1 MFFCYYQE
9 DAIISKTLNFWIK
22 SLGGIIMAITAA
34 MVKELREK
42 TSAGMMDCKKALVE
56 TNGDMSAAIDWLRER
71 GISKA
76 AKKSDRVAAEGLC
89 SVAIEGNTAVIFE
102 LNSETDFVAK
112 NEQFLT
118 LLDKLG
124 KILVANK
131 PATVE
136 EALAIEVDGT
146 TVDGMLIE
154 ATSTI
159 GEKITLRRLTVVE
172 KADNEFFGSYLHMGG
187 RIAALTVVDGK
198 EEVAK
203 DAAMHAAAINPQYL
217 TVEEVPAEVVAKE
230 REILT
235 QEALNEGKPANIV
248 EKMVEGRIRKF
259 LADVCM
265 LEQPFVKDG
274 DVTVA
279 KFAANNGS
287 TIKTF
292 IRLEVGEGIEKVV
305 SNFAEEVMSQ
315 VRA

>member
-1 MFFCYYQE
+1 
-9 DAIISKTLNFWIK
+9 
-22 SLGGIIMAITAA
+22 MAITAA

-76 AKKSDRVAAEGLC
+76 AKKSDRIAAEGLC

-187 RIAALTVVDGK
+187 RIAALTVVEGK

>member
-1 MFFCYYQE
+1 
-9 DAIISKTLNFWIK
+9 
-22 SLGGIIMAITAA
+22 MAITAA

-89 SVAIEGNTAVIFE
+89 SVAIDGDTAVIFE

-112 NEQFLT
+112 NEQFLS

-131 PATVE
+131 PTSVE
-136 EALAIEVDGT
+136 AALEINVDGT
-146 TVDGMLIE
+146 TVNDMLIE

-159 GEKITLRRLTVVE
+159 GEKITLRRLQLVE
-172 KADNEFFGSYLHMGG
+172 KAANEFFGSYLHMGG
-187 RIAALTVVDGK
+187 RIAALTVVEGK

-203 DAAMHAAAINPQYL
+203 DLAMHAAAINPQYL
-217 TVEEVPAEVVAKE
+217 TQSEVPAEVVAKE

-274 DVTVA
+274 DLTVEKYA
-279 KFAANNGS
+279 KNNGS
-287 TIKTF
+287 EIKSF

>member
-1 MFFCYYQE
+1 
-9 DAIISKTLNFWIK
+9 
-22 SLGGIIMAITAA
+22 MAITAA

-136 EALAIEVDGT
+136 EALAIEVEGT

-187 RIAALTVVDGK
+187 RIAALTVVEGK

-217 TVEEVPAEVVAKE
+217 TVEQVPAEVVAKE

-287 TIKTF
+287 TIKSF

-305 SNFAEEVMSQ
+305 ANFAEEVMSQ

>member
-1 MFFCYYQE
+1 
-9 DAIISKTLNFWIK
+9 
-22 SLGGIIMAITAA
+22 MAITAA

-71 GISKA
+71 GIAKA

-136 EALAIEVDGT
+136 EALAIEVEGT

-172 KADNEFFGSYLHMGG
+172 KADNEFFGSYLH
-187 RIAALTVVDGK
+187 IDVETKTTKNATSESVEGK

-217 TVEEVPAEVVAKE
+217 TVEQVPAEVVAKE
-230 REILT
+230 RDILT

-287 TIKTF
+287 TIKSF

-305 SNFAEEVMSQ
+305 ANFAEEVMSQ

>member
-1 MFFCYYQE
+1 M
-9 DAIISKTLNFWIK
+9 
-22 SLGGIIMAITAA
+22 
-34 MVKELREK
+34 
-42 TSAGMMDCKKALVE
+42 
-56 TNGDMSAAIDWLRER
+56 LRER
-71 GISKA
+71 GIAKA

-136 EALAIEVDGT
+136 EALAIEVEGT

-187 RIAALTVVDGK
+187 RIAALTVVEGK

-217 TVEEVPAEVVAKE
+217 TVEQVPAEVVAKE

-287 TIKTF
+287 TIKSF

-305 SNFAEEVMSQ
+305 ANFAEEVMSQ

>member
-1 MFFCYYQE
+1 
-9 DAIISKTLNFWIK
+9 
-22 SLGGIIMAITAA
+22 MAITAA

-56 TNGDMSAAIDWLRER
+56 TNGDMSTAIDWLRER

-89 SVAIEGNTAVIFE
+89 SVAIDGNTAVIFE

-131 PATVE
+131 PASVE
-136 EALAIEVDGT
+136 AALEIAVDGV
-146 TVDGMLIE
+146 TVNEMLIE

-187 RIAALTVVDGK
+187 RIAALTVVEGK

-217 TVEEVPAEVVAKE
+217 TQSEVPAEVVTKE

-274 DVTVA
+274 DLTVA
-279 KFAANNGS
+279 KWAANNGS
-287 TIKTF
+287 TIKLF
-292 IRLEVGEGIEKVV
+292 VRLEVGEGIEKVV
-305 SNFAEEVMSQ
+305 TNFAEEVMSQ

>member
-1 MFFCYYQE
+1 
-9 DAIISKTLNFWIK
+9 
-22 SLGGIIMAITAA
+22 MAITAA

-71 GISKA
+71 GIAKA

-136 EALAIEVDGT
+136 EALAIEVEGT

-187 RIAALTVVDGK
+187 RIAALTVVEGK

-203 DAAMHAAAINPQYL
+203 DASMHAAAINPQYL
-217 TVEEVPAEVVAKE
+217 TVEQVPAEVVAKE

-287 TIKTF
+287 TIKSF

-305 SNFAEEVMSQ
+305 ANFAEEVMSQ

>member
-1 MFFCYYQE
+1 
-9 DAIISKTLNFWIK
+9 
-22 SLGGIIMAITAA
+22 MAITAA

-71 GISKA
+71 GIAKA

-136 EALAIEVDGT
+136 EALAIEVEGT

-187 RIAALTVVDGK
+187 RIAALTVVEGK

-203 DAAMHAAAINPQYL
+203 DAAMHAAALNPQYL
-217 TVEEVPAEVVAKE
+217 TVEQVTAEVVAKE

-235 QEALNEGKPANIV
+235 QKALNEGKPANIV

-287 TIKTF
+287 TIKSF

-305 SNFAEEVMSQ
+305 ANFAEEVMSQ